1 MSKLSKKAVLPFLIY
16 GAAVNAAPAPVE
28 SVNAGSVNERVEV
41 LERMV
46 ETRSKAQHRIQGQL
60 DEMQQEVNEIRGELE
75 LHSYKLEQILQRQR
89 ELYLEIDKRI
99 EAAMKTPAPS
109 VPVDVVST
117 NEQPELSADENELY
131 DRAVNLILK
140 DKKYDQAIP
149 EFQSFLK
156 QFPSSSYAPN
166 AHYWLGLLLF
176 NKQDWKNSE
185 HHFTQVVSF
194 YPDSSKRADSILKLG
209 VISQHQN
216 NQAKAMQLYEQVV
229 SEYPDSS
236 VRKLADARIKSLKQ
250 GG

>member
-1 MSKLSKKAVLPFLIY
+1 MSRLNKKALLPFLVY

-28 SVNAGSVNERVEV
+28 SVNGGSVNDRVAV

-46 ETRSKAQHRIQGQL
+46 EARSVAQHRIQGQL

-99 EAAMKTPAPS
+99 QAAMKTPVAS
-109 VPVDVVST
+109 VQESVVST
-117 NEQPELSADENELY
+117 EPELSADENELY

-140 DKKYDQAIP
+140 DKLYDKAIP

-156 QFPSSSYAPN
+156 RFPNSGYVPN

-176 NKQDWKNSE
+176 NKQEWKNAE
-185 HHFTQVVSF
+185 QHFNQVVSF
-194 YPDSSKRADSILKLG
+194 YPDSPKRADSMLKLG
-209 VISQHQN
+209 IIAQHQN
-216 NQAKAMQLYEQVV
+216 NQAKAMQLYEQVI

-236 VRKLADARIKSLKQ
+236 VRKLADARIRSLKQ